1 MYEKTHDST
10 ALARRL
16 RKQEADRKSQ
26 KQARERTKSRIKH
39 LENMVE
45 ILRQDDSKA
54 QIVSL
59 LHQLDQVTKE
69 RDTLLQVLG
78 SLDSTI
84 RRQLGNHTGSNPAS
98 DTTSRLSTHAST
110 RGPELPEW
118 GKRAVS
124 VNGNRE
130 LSEICSPTMLES
142 STGSQPSSLFAC
154 DNWTSTVSNEPY
166 PPPMVFDNPICPPN
180 VDQLWQFSML
190 PENESGISM
199 ATQSFST
206 LKRNEALM

>member
-1 MYEKTHDST
+1 MYEETCNST

-16 RKQEADRKSQ
+16 KKQEADRKSQ

-45 ILRQDDSKA
+45 ILRQDKSKA
-54 QIVSL
+54 RIVSL
-59 LHQLDQVTKE
+59 LHRLDQVTKE
-69 RDTLLQVLG
+69 RDNLLQVLG

-98 DTTSRLSTHAST
+98 DTTSGFSTHAST
-110 RGPELPEW
+110 RGPKLPEW
-118 GKRAVS
+118 GKRTVS
-124 VNGNRE
+124 VDGTRE
-130 LSEICSPTMLES
+130 LSEICSPTILES

-154 DNWTSTVSNEPY
+154 DSWTSTVSNEPY
-166 PPPMVFDNPICPPN
+166 PTAMVFDNPICPPN

-190 PENESGISM
+190 PENESVVSM
-199 ATQSFST
+199 AIQGFSPLT
-206 LKRNEALM
+206 RNEALI